1 MKILNITLKNFK
13 SFTDTFIDFENDIPI
28 GFTHLQGNIGAGKTS
43 IGEAIL
49 YGLYGRVR
57 NKNINQL
64 LSWGTKKGHVEI
76 QLLDKNNQPLTIFR
90 ELRHQGQSDFM
101 VTKSD
106 GSIID
111 GSSKQDT
118 QSTLE
123 ENHYD
128 VPAHIMDMFCIISFN
143 NFKSLSQLSTKD
155 TKILLDELLCM
166 SEINP
171 VIEKIKQKISN
182 NKIEM
187 VEIEAKINT
196 ISSISQH
203 NQEKIDQLNQQLLD
217 LLKQKSKIEAT
228 QNLFYPGI
236 TIHLILNNQKEE
248 NLTKLKEKQ
257 AELKILQKNEKLL
270 KGKSVCPTCH
280 HPLDNVSIDTISG
293 EISTLHG
300 DIEELEHTI
309 TNIDIKIQKIKD
321 EYKENYEKPL
331 EEINKQITSIQQ
343 QISLLEHQSSTQF
356 ISEGLNKTL
365 LQSKKE
371 NIEKEL
377 ISLGE
382 LSNQLQTQIRKQIIS
397 HFTPIINQ
405 KIVNYTSQL
414 QLNYIPFFDDNF
426 DCFIKTSSSEVVDI
440 SSLSTGQTKLVDM
453 VVILSIITTILYNN
467 NINIIFLDELF
478 TNLNSDIKY
487 KLIEILK
494 KELSNKQII
503 AISHETFPEYLVD
516 KIIKIKYNY
525 PQSELI
531 I

>member
-13 SFTDTFIDFENDIPI
+13 SFADTFIDFSNDIPT

-64 LSWGTKKGHVEI
+64 LSWGTKKGYVQI
-76 QLLDKNNQPLTIFR
+76 NLLDKNNQPLTIYR
-90 ELRHQGQSDFM
+90 ELKYQGQTDFV
-101 VTKSD
+101 VTKAD
-106 GSIID
+106 GSTID
-111 GSSKQDT
+111 GSSKQDI

-128 VPAHIMDMFCIISFN
+128 VPSHIMDMFCIISFN
-143 NFKSLSQLSTKD
+143 NFKSLSQLSSKD

-166 SEINP
+166 GEINP
-171 VIEKIKQKISN
+171 VLEKVKQRISD
-182 NKIEM
+182 NKVEIL
-187 VEIEAKINT
+187 EIEAKIKT
-196 ISSISQH
+196 ISSINQQ

-217 LLKQKSKIEAT
+217 LLKQQT
-228 QNLFYPGI
+228 QIKESEYLVYPNI
-236 TIHLILNNQKEE
+236 TTTMILGRAKEE
-248 NLTKLKEKQ
+248 NLNKLKEKQ
-257 AELKILQKNEKLL
+257 AELKIFQKNEKLL
-270 KGKSVCPTCH
+270 KGKSVCPTCN
-280 HPLDNVSIDTISG
+280 HPLENHSMDTLHK
-293 EISTLHG
+293 EIST
-300 DIEELEHTI
+300 I
-309 TNIDIKIQKIKD
+309 
-321 EYKENYEKPL
+321 KENISQLEAIIDNCDSKIRELKEEYDTKFSKPL
-331 EEINKQITSIQQ
+331 EEINQKITNIQSQIQ
-343 QISLLEHQSSTQF
+343 LLEQ
-356 ISEGLNKTL
+356 
-365 LQSKKE
+365 QSKNQFTSEDLNQSILNTKKE
-371 NIEKEL
+371 YIEKEL
-377 ISLGE
+377 ISLNE
-382 LSNQLQTQIRKQIIS
+382 LASQLQNQIRKQIIA

-405 KIVNYTSQL
+405 KIINYTSQL

-426 DCFIKTSSSEVVDI
+426 DCFIKTSSTEVVDI

-478 TNLNSDIKY
+478 TNLNSDVKY

-494 KELSNKQII
+494 KELNNKQII

-525 PQSELI
+525 PYSELI

>member
-1 MKILNITLKNFK
+1 MRILNIKLHNFK

-64 LSWGTKKGHVEI
+64 LSWGAKKGHVEI

-111 GSSKQDT
+111 GSSKQDI

-155 TKILLDELLCM
+155 TKILLDELL
-166 SEINP
+166 S
-171 VIEKIKQKISN
+171 
-182 NKIEM
+182 
-187 VEIEAKINT
+187 

-203 NQEKIDQLNQQLLD
+203 NQEKIDQLNQD
-217 LLKQKSKIEAT
+217 LLKSIKDKSKIEAT
-228 QNLFYPGI
+228 QDLFYPKI
-236 TIHLILNNQKEE
+236 TISLILNKQKEE

-293 EISTLHG
+293 EISTLYG

-309 TNIDIKIQKIKD
+309 ANIDIKIQKIKE
-321 EYKENYEKPL
+321 EYDENYEKPL

-405 KIVNYTSQL
+405 KIVNYTTQL

>member
-1 MKILNITLKNFK
+1 MRILNIKLNNFK
-13 SFTDTFIDFENDIPI
+13 SFSDTFIDFENDIPI

-43 IGEAIL
+43 VGEAIL

-64 LSWGTKKGHVEI
+64 LSWGTKKGSVEI

-90 ELRHQGQSDFM
+90 ELKYQGQSDFI

-106 GSIID
+106 GTIID
-111 GSSKQDT
+111 GSSKQDI

-166 SEINP
+166 SQINP
-171 VIEKIKQKISN
+171 LIEKIKQKISD
-182 NKIEM
+182 NKTEM
-187 VEIEAKINT
+187 MEIEAKIKT

-203 NQEKIDQLNQQLLD
+203 NQEKIDQLNQD
-217 LLKQKSKIEAT
+217 LLKLIKDKSKIETT
-228 QNLFYPGI
+228 QDLFYPKI
-236 TIHLILNNQKEE
+236 TISLILNNQKEE
-248 NLTKLKEKQ
+248 NLTKLNEKQ
-257 AELKILQKNEKLL
+257 AELKILHKNEKLL

-280 HPLDNVSIDTISG
+280 HPLDNVSIDSISG
-293 EISTLHG
+293 EKSILQG
-300 DIEELEHTI
+300 DIEELEGI
-309 TNIDIKIQKIKD
+309 IDNLNTKIQEIKE
-321 EYKENYEKPL
+321 EYEEKYSRPL
-331 EEINKQITSIQQ
+331 GEIDKQITNIQQ
-343 QISLLEHQSSTQF
+343 QITILENQNKASLK
-356 ISEGLNKTL
+356 SEDLNQTL

-371 NIEKEL
+371 QLEKEQ
-377 ISLGE
+377 ISLNE
-382 LSNQLQTQIRKQIIS
+382 LSNQLQSQIRKQIIS

-405 KIVNYTSQL
+405 KIVNYTTQL